1 MNNNKNDNI
10 VELNKIIRVG
20 KGQFDKIGIHRI
32 TKNVHKYSRATVVMV
47 PGSNSDFD
55 TSFFKMAPFLANRG
69 VDVWGIDF
77 RYSFVP
83 NDINSNPY
91 CLAADCSFFKDQDTD
106 LHVSDLD
113 IVVKIAELTAKDGK
127 VFLLGFSQGAYFAY
141 KYASQYSDLKGIIPI
156 DIAYNID
163 PANTEVIANA
173 NTDVIA
179 RLAKIANGIYY
190 EDVLTEKFIA
200 NQAFQNPDG
209 PSPVIPGLTNK
220 QAFLFALTA
229 TFQLPGFN
237 VPGFRYN
244 QGTIAG
250 LALTD
255 YNLMISQTEKLN
267 SFQSILPL
275 TELEQQY
282 IEPTPSI
289 PNVTAPILHVAAEF
303 GFGTFGFY
311 TPDRI
316 SAFNNDVTK
325 FLVPD
330 YGHADVVYSNTAETD
345 VWNTICK
352 WIKQRSSH

>member
-1 MNNNKNDNI
+1 M
-10 VELNKIIRVG
+10 
-20 KGQFDKIGIHRI
+20 
-32 TKNVHKYSRATVVMV
+32 
-47 PGSNSDFD
+47 
-55 TSFFKMAPFLANRG
+55 KMARFLAEKG

-91 CLAADCSFFKDQDTD
+91 CLAADCSFFKDQNTN
-106 LHVSDLD
+106 LHISDLD
-113 IVVKIAELTAKDGK
+113 IVVKIAQLLSKDDK

-141 KYASQYSDLKGIIPI
+141 RYASIQSNQQNLKGIIPI

-163 PANTEVIANA
+163 PVNTDVIANA

-179 RLAKIANGIYY
+179 RQAKIANGIYY

-200 NQAFQNPDG
+200 GQAYQNPDG

-229 TFQLPGFN
+229 TYQLPGFH
-237 VPGFRYN
+237 VPGYRYN

-250 LALTD
+250 LVHTD
-255 YNLMISQTEKLN
+255 YDLIITQTGKLN

-275 TELEQQY
+275 TELREQY

-289 PNVTAPILHVAAEF
+289 PNVTVPILHVAAEL

-316 SAFNNDVTK
+316 STFNNDVTK
-325 FLVPD
+325 CMIPN
-330 YGHADVVYSNTAETD
+330 YGHADLVYSNTVETN
-345 VWNTICK
+345 VWNKICK
-352 WIKQRSSH
+352 WIKKH